1 MLPKLS
7 NVGGAL
13 NVQTSAEFDCTPIK
27 NLGQVVKGKVTC
39 AGEQSKPGSAGTTPT
54 GTGASSSAS
63 STSTAKSAAG
73 HLDVNVPIVIGG
85 VSLAAS
91 LFQLFV

>member
-13 NVQTSAEFDCTPIK
+13 NVQTSAQFDCTPIK

-39 AGEQSKPGSAGTTPT
+39 AGEQSKPGGADSTPT

-63 STSTAKSAAG
+63 STSSAKSAAG
-73 HLDVNVPIVIGG
+73 HFVVNVPIVIAG
-85 VSLAAS
+85 VTLVTG
-91 LFQLFV
+91 LFQLLV